1 MLPYGSFIRSSFI
14 EKRTDF
20 IFLIARPGPKWILV
34 PHPGL
39 LFLLSCLFFRRC
51 CSLSSFL
58 FPFYPLDQATN
69 TRQSACHASSR
80 ETRDPRYVEISAD
93 LSSKLDRVLPSWG
106 PSRVVPMSTTTA
118 REQWFSTLFRLS
130 EVADSA
136 CMTKGCPMER
146 ALHAIAQFV
155 YRAIKR
161 RGWRRTCRW
170 MKLTSSPSSLLLV
183 EN

>member
-1 MLPYGSFIRSSFI
+1 MNSGTTPWSVISL
-14 EKRTDF
+14 
-20 IFLIARPGPKWILV
+20 LV
-34 PHPGL
+34 
-39 LFLLSCLFFRRC
+39 FSFRRC

-58 FPFYPLDQATN
+58 FPLYPLDQATS

-106 PSRVVPMSTTTA
+106 PSRVVPMSATTA

-136 CMTKGCPMER
+136 CITKGCPMER

-161 RGWRRTCRW
+161 RG
-170 MKLTSSPSSLLLV
+170 
-183 EN
+183 

>member
-1 MLPYGSFIRSSFI
+1 MNSGTTPWSVISL
-14 EKRTDF
+14 
-20 IFLIARPGPKWILV
+20 LV
-34 PHPGL
+34 
-39 LFLLSCLFFRRC
+39 FFFRRC

-58 FPFYPLDQATN
+58 FPLYPLDQATS

-106 PSRVVPMSTTTA
+106 PSRVVPMSATTA

-136 CMTKGCPMER
+136 CITKGCPMER
-146 ALHAIAQFV
+146 ALHTIAQFV

-161 RGWRRTCRW
+161 RG
-170 MKLTSSPSSLLLV
+170 
-183 EN
+183 